1 MVSDAE
7 VHAAEDKKFRELVES
22 RNRADALAHQVDKSL
37 KDLGDKVAGEDRAK
51 IESAL
56 GDLKKAMAAD
66 EKDAIELKAQAL
78 SGAAADVLQR
88 ASSGGGE
95 AAHAAD
101 GGASGNGAR
110 DDVLDAEFEE
120 VKEKDRK
127 A

>member
-7 VHAAEDKKFRELVES
+7 AHAAEDKAFRELVES

-51 IESAL
+51 IEAAL
-56 GDLKKAMAAD
+56 SDLKSAMTAD
-66 EKDAIELKAQAL
+66 EKEAIEHKAQAL
-78 SGAAADVLQR
+78 QAAAGEILQR
-88 ASSGGGE
+88 AQAGAAEGAASAGGG
-95 AAHAAD
+95 AGPSAK
-101 GGASGNGAR
+101 

-120 VKEKDRK
+120 VKNKDPK